1 MAWQW
6 ARDDGEGGDFEDIAG
21 ATSAAYT
28 PVAEDAGKLLRA
40 TVTYTDD
47 EGTGKSAEAATSAAV
62 APEAAACG
70 PVEDRYDTNDNGIEK
85 SEVLA
90 AINDYLF
97 GGVDCEISKSEV
109 LDLINLYLFG

>member
-6 ARDDGEGGDFEDIAG
+6 ARDDGEGGFEDIAG

-28 PVAEDAGKLLRA
+28 PDADDAGKRLRV
-40 TVTYTDD
+40 TVTYTDG
-47 EGTGKSAEAATSAAV
+47 EGSGKTAELRSIAV

-109 LDLINLYLFG
+109 LELINLYLFG